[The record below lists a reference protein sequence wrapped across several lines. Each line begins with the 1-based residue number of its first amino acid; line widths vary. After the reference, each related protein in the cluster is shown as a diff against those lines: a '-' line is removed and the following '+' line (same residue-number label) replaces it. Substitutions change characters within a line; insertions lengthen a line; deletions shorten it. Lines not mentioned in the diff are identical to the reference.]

1 MNRTCRLPVLVAR
14 GANPDHVDALGRT
27 ALQNAILQGNDAAVA
42 ALEKVGATPNADV
55 TLRARP

>member
-1 MNRTCRLPVLVAR
+1 MLPVLVAH

-42 ALEKVGATPNADV
+42 TLEKVGSTPSADV
-55 TLRARP
+55 TLRSLP

>member
-1 MNRTCRLPVLVAR
+1 MRSA
-14 GANPDHVDALGRT
+14 RT